1 MDVERFV
8 TILASGLTQGSVYA
22 LVALGIVLL
31 QNATGVINFAQGD
44 LVTLGAYVGFFFVVQ
59 QGIPQVIMYVLM
71 LAALFGSG
79 VLLERVGYAP
89 LRGRDPLII
98 VISTF
103 ALGLALRSAIILWQ
117 GSDPRNLPSPFGND
131 SVSILGA
138 SIPVQSIL
146 TIVLT
151 VIVGLVLYVFFQRS
165 AIGRQVRALAADRET
180 ALLQGIQ
187 VNRLSPIIFG
197 LSAALAGLAGVLV
210 APLIAVSAT
219 LGFGLLL
226 SAFAAVIL
234 GSERL
239 GGVAF
244 AAMFVAVVQAMATGY
259 LSPEFGDAYPFL
271 ILVLVLA
278 IRPQGLVRSVTGVRY

>member
-1 MDVERFV
+1 VDLERFV
-8 TILASGLTQGSVYA
+8 TILSSGLTQGSVYA

-44 LVTLGAYVGFFFVVQ
+44 LVTLGAYVGFWLVVQ
-59 QGIPQVIMYVLM
+59 HGAAQIVMYVGM
-71 LAALFGSG
+71 LVVLFGAG

-89 LRGRDPLII
+89 LRKRDPLTI

-103 ALGLALRSAIILWQ
+103 ALGLALRSGIVLWQ
-117 GSDPRNLPSPFGND
+117 GSDPRNLPSPFGNKT
-131 SVSILGA
+131 VTVLGA
-138 SIPVQSIL
+138 NIPEQHLL
-146 TIVLT
+146 TMGVT
-151 VIVGLVLYVFFQRS
+151 VIVGLVLYLFFQRS
-165 AIGRQVRALAADRET
+165 SIGRQVRALAADRET
-180 ALLQGIQ
+180 ALLQGIR
-187 VNRLSPIIFG
+187 VNRLSPLIFG

-210 APLIAVSAT
+210 APVIAVSST

-244 AAMFVAVVQAMATGY
+244 AAVFVAVVQAMATGY
-259 LSPEFGDAYPFL
+259 ISPAYADAYPFL

-278 IRPQGLVRSVTGVRY
+278 IRPEGLVRSVTGVRY